1 MRHPDDP
8 RWNKPA
14 QPVEEE
20 WLLTYA
26 DMVTLLLAFFVML
39 ASISKVDKVMF
50 EKVQAGL
57 AREIGRREMR
67 KPLEELKDSLHRTVK
82 EAGVADEIGI
92 GVDDDGVMV
101 EFVAAPYYPPG
112 SAELR
117 PEARPVLIRVAETL
131 RHPLYEG
138 FRIEVQGHTDDS
150 PIRSV
155 QFPSNWELSAARAT
169 VVVRL
174 FAETGIL
181 PARMA
186 AVGYADVMPKVPN
199 RDRDGQPI
207 AENQALNRRI
217 VVRIYPR

>member
-150 PIRSV
+150 PIRSG